1 MIYLLGKR
9 LLPPYYAPGTA
20 SRVTPSSEQ
29 CYDINIIYL
38 YNIYKESKFQK
49 HYVTCL
55 RLLSP

>member
-29 CYDINIIYL
+29 CYDINILQMKKASFIMSLASDCYRHDM
-38 YNIYKESKFQK
+38 KS
-49 HYVTCL
+49 
-55 RLLSP
+55 